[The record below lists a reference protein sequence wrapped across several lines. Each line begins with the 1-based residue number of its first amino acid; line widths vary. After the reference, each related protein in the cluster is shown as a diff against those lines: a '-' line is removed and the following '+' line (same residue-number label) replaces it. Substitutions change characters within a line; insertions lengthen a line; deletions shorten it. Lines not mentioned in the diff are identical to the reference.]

1 MKTNF
6 LVLLLLTVVIFLSA
20 NPLSAQ
26 AFFRGVGVP
35 VTVAST
41 GQTEVIGMIVVAMTS
56 APAVPDTLVINLSPL
71 QITNANPTD
80 IVVKATGL
88 AVGATTIDTVN
99 SLVEI
104 PLQASFTSTASM
116 NIQGIRVAV
125 AGTGITSFN
134 AQLSW
139 LNSGNVFI
147 SGPSVPVISSV
158 QAPIV
163 AKSITIPSAVT
174 GQSNLTRSTI
184 QIAEGFPGAFSNSSQ
199 YGQSGPTQLQI
210 TVTDFP
216 FGEQLQFPVTVTA
229 NETLAVLTT
238 VSGGPV
244 TLTGNGTAT
253 YVYSSIDNS
262 GILAESFNIN
272 MDLIPAINAQP
283 TIHVTLAPIGAATPS
298 SALPTMN
305 IPRYAEDEVLV
316 APASSLTPKKILYW
330 TGINP
335 SLQNQIEVTNPA
347 SSQSSKLTL
356 DALDSKG
363 NAVSGT
369 GVTSPVRIT
378 LSANQSLMSSVSNL
392 FGTVAGISSIRIQ
405 STTPDLLAAAFITG
419 NGVNQAVPFVSLPV
433 TSLIFP
439 IVTDGAQ
446 FYIMNTTVAPI
457 TGTLTLLTAEGDP
470 VSASAISLPPL
481 GSTVLPVPTG
491 RAPQSGYASA
501 VFSDSVI
508 AYESFGKGNLEPIQ
522 PPAAQPSIFAP
533 FIAGGTSFKPSVK
546 LINVSHQVITLNA
559 GLFGSNGSLLATQP
573 ITMQPTEEVVETM
586 QQMFSQSPDTAYVE
600 FALPQTGQG
609 IFASYPLIDGQAQL
623 ETTQGGST
631 VIPLSASQSADTF
644 ILGQAISSTAFE
656 GIAFLNPTKSNVS
669 VTVRALKID
678 GSVAATATLTLAA
691 RQLNAQLTSQLFD
704 GTLPPQTVIRVTSSA
719 PIAVTGITGSTG
731 LDQILALPVM
741 W

>member
-6 LVLLLLTVVIFLSA
+6 LVLLFLIFLSA

-26 AFFRGVGVP
+26 AFFKGIGVP
-35 VTVAST
+35 VPVAST
-41 GQTEVIGMIVVAMTS
+41 GQTEVIGLIVVAMTS

-88 AVGATTIDTVN
+88 AVGATMIDTVN

-104 PLQASFTSTASM
+104 PVPASFTSTASM
-116 NIQGIRVAV
+116 SIQGIRVAV

-139 LNSGNVFI
+139 LNSANIFI

-163 AKSITIPSAVT
+163 AKSITTPSAVF
-174 GQSNLTRSTI
+174 GQSNLTRSVI
-184 QIAEGFPGAFSNSSQ
+184 QIAEGFAGAFSDSSQ
-199 YGQSGPTQLQI
+199 YGQTGPTQVQI

-216 FGEQLQFPVTVTA
+216 FGEQLAFPVNVTA
-229 NETLAVLTT
+229 NETIASLTT
-238 VSGGPV
+238 IGGG
-244 TLTGNGTAT
+244 TLTANGTVT
-253 YVYSSIDNS
+253 YVYSSGGNSS
-262 GILAESFNIN
+262 GIAQSFSIN
-272 MDLIPAINAQP
+272 MDLTPATNAQP
-283 TIHVTLAPIGAATPS
+283 TIHVTVAPIGVAVQSAAVP
-298 SALPTMN
+298 LN
-305 IPRYAEDEVLV
+305 IPRYAEDEVLIE
-316 APASSLTPKKILYW
+316 PASSQTPKKVLYW

-347 SSQSSKLTL
+347 SQSSKLTIY
-356 DALDSKG
+356 AFDSKG
-363 NAVSGT
+363 NAISGT
-369 GVTSPVRIT
+369 ATTSPIT
-378 LSANQSLMSSVSNL
+378 MTLLPNQSVVSSISTL
-392 FGTVAGISSIRIQ
+392 FGTATGISSIRIQ

-433 TSLIFP
+433 TSMIFP

-446 FYIMNTTVAPI
+446 FYVMNTTAASI
-457 TGTLTLLTAEGDP
+457 TGTLTLLTGEGDP
-470 VSASAISLPPL
+470 VSGSAINLPPL
-481 GSTVLPVPTG
+481 GSTVLPVPTVG
-491 RAPQSGYASA
+491 KAPQSGYASA

-546 LINVSHQVITLNA
+546 LINVSHQVVTLNA

-631 VIPLSASQSADTF
+631 VIPLSANQSADTF

-656 GIAFLNPTKSNVS
+656 GIALLNPTTSNVS
-669 VTVRALKID
+669 VTVRALKVD
-678 GSVAATATLTLAA
+678 GSVAATATLTLSP
-691 RQLNAQLTSQLFD
+691 RQLSAQLTSQLFN
-704 GTLPPQTVIRVTSSA
+704 GALPPQTVIRVTSSA
-719 PIAVTGITGSTG
+719 PIAVTAITGSTG